1 MANGTSPVTQ
11 APRPIFVPYTY
22 VATGAT
28 LAQNASGQ
36 IPLLL
41 DQDADFELHWLTAY
55 SDADN
60 PVNPRS
66 NNFTFQVMDKNN
78 SRIWSSLP
86 VAEVALIPRWVLA
99 RPVLL
104 ARRSN
109 LNFQFYNLYAGNM
122 TPTVVMHGFKVI
134 QSQQGNAF

>member
-1 MANGTSPVTQ
+1 MSNGSPVSQ

-22 VATGAT
+22 LAVGAT
-28 LAQNASGQ
+28 LAQSASGQ

-55 SDADN
+55 SDQDVATDFR
-60 PVNPRS
+60 P
-66 NNFTFQVMDKNN
+66 NNFTFQVTDKNN
-78 SRIWSSLP
+78 SRIWSSAP
-86 VAEVALIPRWVLA
+86 IGQVALIPRWVLA

-134 QSQQGNAF
+134 QSASGTAY